1 MSLGLITNAGRILL
15 AQLLKG
21 EPGLTGITHMAVGDG
36 DGTFTDPASPP
47 AADVEQTE
55 LKHERARKAAHR
67 SAYLVSVGDGTS
79 ADLIV
84 DGQGFIESP
93 LPTNTVGVFFR
104 LEEDEANGIVIKEYG
119 FFGGDVD
126 YRPGITGDLALN
138 GVYDAVENPDGEVD
152 AQGTLFEVKNI
163 PDFHKAAD
171 TRFELVGVITL

>member
-36 DGTFTDPASPP
+36 DGTFTDPANPP
-47 AADVEQTE
+47 DASVEQTE

-84 DGQGFIESP
+84 DRS
-93 LPTNTVGVFFR
+93 
-104 LEEDEANGIVIKEYG
+104 EEH
-119 FFGGDVD
+119 
-126 YRPGITGDLALN
+126 TS
-138 GVYDAVENPDGEVD
+138 
-152 AQGTLFEVKNI
+152 
-163 PDFHKAAD
+163 
-171 TRFELVGVITL
+171 ELQSH